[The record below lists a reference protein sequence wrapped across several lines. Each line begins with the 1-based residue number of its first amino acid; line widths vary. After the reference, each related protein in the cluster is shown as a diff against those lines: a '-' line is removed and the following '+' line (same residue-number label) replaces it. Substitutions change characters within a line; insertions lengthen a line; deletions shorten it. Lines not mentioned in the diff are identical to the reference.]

1 MLVSYKW
8 LQDYVDID
16 ISPEELA
23 DRLTMAGLTCEGI
36 EKPGA
41 YIDKAFTGKIL
52 ETAPHPNADRLTI
65 CQITLGEGE
74 PLQIVTGA
82 SNIKVGDIVPVAVN
96 GAKLAND
103 VTIKNSKLR
112 GVPSNGM
119 LCSGGELGLD
129 PATMTPE
136 QAEGIMILAPDT
148 PLGQDIKSV
157 IGLDDAIL
165 DLELTPN
172 RGDAMSMLGVAR
184 EVSAALGVPVKWPS
198 TDLGKLTEDFAGR
211 VQVEIAE
218 PQLCFRYIGKLF
230 TDIKVEPS
238 PEWMQ
243 KRLQAAGVRPINNIV
258 DITNYVLMEMG
269 QPLHAFDYDK
279 VKDGHIIVRR
289 ARDGEKMTTLDG
301 VERQLDSEMLL
312 IADPEKPLVVA
323 GVMGGLESEVTE
335 NTKRVLLESA
345 VFEPVCVR
353 KTSKKLGLR
362 SESSSRFERGV
373 DITNTLNAA
382 NRAACLL
389 LELGAG
395 KPLKGEDDNY
405 PQPFK
410 AVEIKF
416 RPQRAE
422 YLLGME
428 LKQEQCRQI
437 LDSLAFEIREEQEV
451 LWVKVPAHR
460 PDVRVE
466 ADLIEEIARMVGYN
480 QIKATLPYGAGTPGQ
495 RTVAQQ
501 AERLCKD
508 RLAALG
514 FREVVTYSFISPDW
528 LDKINLSP
536 DDPARQMIA
545 LQNPLSEE
553 HSVMRTV
560 TLPCLLQILQRNS
573 SRQINNLAVFEL
585 GKVYLPQ
592 SNQTQPLE
600 KSMLTIAAMGKTRQG
615 WNKAAVKYDFYY
627 LKGILEVLLQA
638 LHIDKFQ
645 LQAVSDQPSW
655 HPGRTARILIKKK
668 PVGIL
673 GEIHPEV
680 GENYQLPERA
690 VAMVLDFAALLD
702 LSGERVSYQAIPRY
716 PAMERDL
723 ALVVEKSISADDII
737 QTIHQNGGSL
747 LQKVWLFDVYTGRQ
761 IAEGCQSLAFSLT
774 FSAEDRTLTDEEI
787 NQIMQKL
794 QDKLASKY
802 GAALR
807 S

>member
-1 MLVSYKW
+1 
-8 LQDYVDID
+8 
-16 ISPEELA
+16 
-23 DRLTMAGLTCEGI
+23 
-36 EKPGA
+36 
-41 YIDKAFTGKIL
+41 

-82 SNIKVGDIVPVAVN
+82 TNIKVGDIVPVAVN

-136 QAEGIMILAPDT
+136 QAEGIMLLAPDT
-148 PLGQDIKSV
+148 PLGQDIKTI
-157 IGLDDAIL
+157 IGLDGAIL

-184 EVSAALGVPVKWPS
+184 EVSALLGVPVKWPS
-198 TDLGKLTEDFAGR
+198 TDLGKLTEDLAGR
-211 VQVEIAE
+211 VKVEITDPE
-218 PQLCFRYIGKLF
+218 LCFRYIGKLF

-269 QPLHAFDYDK
+269 QPLHAFDYDQ
-279 VKDGHIIVRR
+279 VKDGQIIVRR
-289 ARDGEKMTTLDG
+289 AREGEKMTTLDG
-301 VERQLDSEMLL
+301 IERQLNPEMLL

-323 GVMGGLESEVTE
+323 GIMGGLESEVTE
-335 NTKRVLLESA
+335 KTQRVLLESA

-353 KTSKKLGLR
+353 KTSKRLGLR

-373 DITNTLNAA
+373 DITNSLNAA
-382 NRAACLL
+382 NRAARLL

-395 KPLKGEDDNY
+395 KPVKGECDNY
-405 PQPFK
+405 PRPFK

-422 YLLGME
+422 YLLG
-428 LKQEQCRQI
+428 LKVDKERCRRI
-437 LDSLAFEIREEQEV
+437 LSDLAFDVRETDE

-466 ADLIEEIARMVGYN
+466 ADLIEEIARMIGYD
-480 QIKATLPYGAGTPGQ
+480 QIKPTLPYGAGTPGQ
-495 RTVAQQ
+495 RTPEQQ
-501 AERLCKD
+501 AEGLLKD
-508 RLAALG
+508 HLAALG
-514 FREVVTYSFISPDW
+514 VREVVTYSFISPDS

-536 DDPARQMIA
+536 EDPARQMIV

-560 TLPCLLQILQRNS
+560 TLPGILQVLQRNS

-592 SNQTQPLE
+592 DGQVQE
-600 KSMLTIAAMGKTRQG
+600 KTMLTVAAMGKTVQG

-627 LKGILEVLLQA
+627 LKGVLEVLLQA

-645 LQAVSDQPSW
+645 MQAVSDQPSW
-655 HPGRTARILIKKK
+655 HP
-668 PVGIL
+668 
-673 GEIHPEV
+673 
-680 GENYQLPERA
+680 
-690 VAMVLDFAALLD
+690 
-702 LSGERVSYQAIPRY
+702 
-716 PAMERDL
+716 
-723 ALVVEKSISADDII
+723 
-737 QTIHQNGGSL
+737 
-747 LQKVWLFDVYTGRQ
+747 
-761 IAEGCQSLAFSLT
+761 
-774 FSAEDRTLTDEEI
+774 
-787 NQIMQKL
+787 
-794 QDKLASKY
+794 
-802 GAALR
+802 
-807 S
+807 